1 MGPSG
6 IYINGHAQNSVN
18 SPVIHCKIVQRKFDK
33 LEILKDISIVLYFDN
48 IILIIVDEWE
58 MYCSPNGEIV
68 KLIKT

>member
-48 IILIIVDEWE
+48 IILIIVDE
-58 MYCSPNGEIV
+58 
-68 KLIKT
+68 